1 MRTVP
6 PLLFLSLLAT
16 AACSVAGGETE
27 EEIID
32 EGEVILA
39 NPDDQGKADSVF
51 GKTLR
56 YNLRGEW
63 PWTAG
68 DDSLTTDTEV
78 VQQTSSQVRVRA
90 LRVAIGMAPG
100 ELLELSVDARAFN
113 VITDIAFLLWTA
125 GAGDRA
131 VWLPTSCMQN
141 YFQRI
146 VIDRASREIDVIARG
161 ADGDTA
167 RTLTFAECGIP
178 DDVTQVALFPFPSSN
193 WWSLLGSHQVTIE
206 ANCGGADCPAPRPI
220 LYY

>member
-100 ELLELSVDARAFN
+100 QPLDLSVDAQALN
-113 VITDIAFLLWTA
+113 IITDMAFLLWTA

-131 VWLPTSCMQN
+131 VWLPTTCAQN
-141 YFQRI
+141 YFQRV
-146 VIDRASREIDVIARG
+146 VIDPASREIDVIARG
-161 ADGDTA
+161 ADGDVS
-167 RTLTFAECGIP
+167 RTFSFAECGIP
-178 DDVTQVALFPFPSSN
+178 EDVTQVALFPFPSSN
-193 WWSLLGSHQVTIE
+193 WWSLMGNHEVRIE
-206 ANCGGADCPAPRPI
+206 ADCGEADCPAPRPI
-220 LYY
+220 FYF